1 MWWLARNSFLIH
13 LHRFGQIG
21 PFEEV
26 IVDIDLR
33 TSDIYLATNLF
44 QRFELALYRIP
55 LIGGLPPILTS
66 FRIISS

>member
-1 MWWLARNSFLIH
+1 MWWLAHISFLIH

-33 TSDIYLATNLF
+33 MSDIYLATNLF
-44 QRFELALYRIP
+44 QRFELAL
-55 LIGGLPPILTS
+55 
-66 FRIISS
+66 